1 MTERRATAPGRDD
14 AGLSGGAR
22 SGAAA
27 PAFPRRLLGVLDR
40 VSTGMAYL
48 GGAFLLLTSFYIT
61 ADVLGR
67 KFVGVSS
74 AATDE
79 IGGYALAIGGLW
91 ALAFCLTT
99 GAHVRIDVLL
109 PHFSPRLREGG

>member
-1 MTERRATAPGRDD
+1 VTERRATAPGRDD

-48 GGAFLLLTSFYIT
+48 GGAF
-61 ADVLGR
+61 
-67 KFVGVSS
+67 SS
-74 AATDE
+74 
-79 IGGYALAIGGLW
+79 
-91 ALAFCLTT
+91 
-99 GAHVRIDVLL
+99 
-109 PHFSPRLREGG
+109 